1 MSDTLHNIKRFK
13 GLKDKTWGR
22 LQEMHQQVMH
32 EKAEIGVMK
41 GRQAKANLQR
51 QRRLKEIET
60 ERKIDMLIL
69 ETSKTSALRAVN
81 LSQLLKK
88 KWTEDANAYRIMS
101 NIKDDK
107 MERRVKYLLN
117 DSIF

>member
-1 MSDTLHNIKRFK
+1 
-13 GLKDKTWGR
+13 
-22 LQEMHQQVMH
+22 
-32 EKAEIGVMK
+32 MK
-41 GRQAKANLQR
+41 
-51 QRRLKEIET
+51 LKEIET

-88 KWTEDANAYRIMS
+88 KWTEESNSYRIMS
-101 NIKDDK
+101 NLKDDK
-107 MERRVKYLLN
+107 MNRRVKYLLS